1 LTVSRFAKLLQILG
15 VRHDESTGVDR
26 AGTGP
31 FADVEFLISNMVCEG
46 CAEKIDGVLH
56 AVAGVR
62 DIRANVAQK
71 RVHVRYEPAKVRPEQ
86 LKDAVSRAGFTAV
99 EA

>member
-1 LTVSRFAKLLQILG
+1 MNRFAKLLQRLG
-15 VRHDESTGVDR
+15 VRPNESTG
-26 AGTGP
+26 AGAAGDGP
-31 FADVEFLISNMVCEG
+31 LADVEFCISNMVCEG